1 MSETTTTTRQR
12 REKPPVLSVSPAA
25 AAQLR
30 KLIERKTDGTVGV
43 RVGVRNGGCS
53 GMSYTMD
60 FATEQQPTDEVLEVD
75 GVTVLIDPMAIMYL
89 VGTEMDYVKQKLGE
103 SFVFRNPNETGRC
116 GCGESFSVQA
126 RA

>member
-1 MSETTTTTRQR
+1 MTIRQR
-12 REKPPVLSVSPAA
+12 REKPPVLTVTTAA

-30 KLIERKTDGTVGV
+30 KLIERRTDGAVGI

-60 FATEQQPTDEVLEVD
+60 FATDRQPTDEALEFD

-89 VGTEMDYVKQKLGE
+89 VGTEMDYVKEKLGE
-103 SFVFRNPNETGRC
+103 SFVFRNPNEAGRC
-116 GCGESFSVQA
+116 GCGESFTVKA

>member
-1 MSETTTTTRQR
+1 MTETTTRQR
-12 REKPPVLSVSPAA
+12 REKPPVLTVTAAA

-30 KLIERKTDGTVGV
+30 KLIERKTDGAIGV

-60 FATEQQPTDEVLEVD
+60 FATERQPTDEVLEVH
-75 GVTVLIDPMAIMYL
+75 GVTVLVDPMAIMYL
-89 VGTEMDYVKQKLGE
+89 VGTEMDYVHQKLGE

>member
-1 MSETTTTTRQR
+1 MGAAVRDR
-12 REKPPVLSVSPAA
+12 RERPPVLTVTEAA

-30 KLIERKTDGTVGV
+30 KLLERRSEPAVGI

-53 GMSYTMD
+53 GMAYTMD
-60 FATEQQPTDEVLEVD
+60 FATERLPTDEVVEVA
-75 GVTVLIDPMAIMYL
+75 GVTVLVDPMAIMYL
-89 VGTEMDYVKQKLGE
+89 VGTEMDYVHQKLGE

-126 RA
+126 QA